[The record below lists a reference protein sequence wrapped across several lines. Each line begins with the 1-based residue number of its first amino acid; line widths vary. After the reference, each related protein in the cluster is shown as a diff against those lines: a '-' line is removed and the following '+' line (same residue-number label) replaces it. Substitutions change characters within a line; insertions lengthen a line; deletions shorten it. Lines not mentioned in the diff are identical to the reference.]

1 MALLASRN
9 GSHPPP
15 GMPDYDDICEDYPD
29 YNTYDEMTDNMS
41 TCSGSVNDILDHLND
56 EDLRDS
62 ADLDAIDFDD
72 MTIPDVINVN
82 GNHKYMSGS
91 HYKLSNSVGLNS
103 SANNK
108 TLRDEGKNDVENNGH
123 IMR

>member
-29 YNTYDEMTDNMS
+29 YMTYDEMTDNMS

-56 EDLRDS
+56 DSEDLDT
-62 ADLDAIDFDD
+62 IDFDD

-82 GNHKYMSGS
+82 GNHKYMNGS
-91 HYKLSNSVGLNS
+91 HNKLSNSAGLNS

-108 TLRDEGKNDVENNGH
+108 TLRDEGKNETGNCH